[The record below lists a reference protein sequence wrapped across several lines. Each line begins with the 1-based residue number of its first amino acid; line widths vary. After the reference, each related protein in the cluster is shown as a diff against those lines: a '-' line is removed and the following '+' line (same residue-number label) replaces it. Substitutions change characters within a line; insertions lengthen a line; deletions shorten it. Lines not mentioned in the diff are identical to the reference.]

1 MIIIITIIQ
10 VDLECIIRVVGVWT
24 GSDDL
29 FSRINANSISSI
41 ATHAA
46 NMITSLKACVEK
58 RKKQPVVTP
67 EVLAR
72 SLVVSPK
79 PLSNNIHS
87 ISTPSEKERVV
98 KKSISTGFLSALES
112 VDSMNTPDINGLNSP
127 TTKRY
132 AKLHPFRQAVVFID
146 NVRDKVREDIRNLL
160 HGLRALFKVH
170 KYIYIKQLFM
180 VIIQL

>member
-1 MIIIITIIQ
+1 MISPT
-10 VDLECIIRVVGVWT
+10 
-24 GSDDL
+24 
-29 FSRINANSISSI
+29 N
-41 ATHAA
+41 
-46 NMITSLKACVEK
+46 LKACVEK

-112 VDSMNTPDINGLNSP
+112 VDSMNTSDVNRATSP

-170 KYIYIKQLFM
+170 IYIYIYIYLCIYMYRSIIYMNLIVLSLFFILYDHDNQLFK
-180 VIIQL
+180 